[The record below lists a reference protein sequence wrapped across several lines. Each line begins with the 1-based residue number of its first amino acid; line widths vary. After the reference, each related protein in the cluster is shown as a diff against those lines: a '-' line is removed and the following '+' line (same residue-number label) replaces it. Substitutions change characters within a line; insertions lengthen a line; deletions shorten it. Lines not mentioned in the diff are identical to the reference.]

1 MIGRSGLPI
10 PVMLGEPID
19 TVPRS
24 FATSP
29 PVVYVHVAADP
40 DWTPK
45 SARLPRHNGAVYK
58 GLLDTGSDR
67 IALRP
72 NLASAIGAELTGRG
86 TAHGIGGAEATVR
99 RTSIQVIFPGANVCF
114 HSPDAAVIP
123 LPGDARSF
131 DLILGRQFLQHCRLL
146 VDGPNA
152 AYRLEWLG

>member
-1 MIGRSGLPI
+1 MMDRPGLPI

-19 TVPRS
+19 GVRRS

-29 PVVYVHVAADP
+29 PVVHLHVAADP
-40 DWTPK
+40 DWTPE
-45 SARLPRHNGAVYK
+45 SARLPRHTGAVYI

-72 NLASAIGAELTGRG
+72 SLASAIGAELAGRG

-99 RTSIQVIFPGANVCF
+99 RTSIQVIFPKANVCF
-114 HSPDAAVIP
+114 HSSDAAVIP

-131 DLILGRQFLQHCRLL
+131 DLVLGRQFLQHCRLL
-146 VDGPNA
+146 ADGPNA
-152 AYRLEWLG
+152 AYQLEWMG